1 MQTSAAAAY
10 GQVRQATVQPRE
22 LEAHLLMKSA
32 TQLQT
37 IHDNW
42 DDLKDTLNDALF
54 YNRRLWSVFLDA
66 VTSEDSPLPK
76 PIAQNIANLGFF
88 VFNHTLKIQVRPD
101 AEKLRSLISI
111 NREIAQGLR
120 GSAQDEVED
129 DLSATPPADTQAGNQ
144 SGAAA

>member
-1 MQTSAAAAY
+1 MQNSAAAAY
-10 GQVRQATVQPRE
+10 GRTTQATVQPRD

-32 TQLQT
+32 SQLQT

-66 VTSEDSPLPK
+66 VTADDSPLPK

-88 VFNHTLKIQVRPD
+88 VFNHTLKVQLKPEP
-101 AEKLRSLISI
+101 AKLRTLISI

-120 GSAQDEVED
+120 GSSGSDDEQMEAT
-129 DLSATPPADTQAGNQ
+129 ATPEAEI
-144 SGAAA
+144 

>member
-10 GQVRQATVQPRE
+10 GRTAQATVQPRD

-66 VTSEDSPLPK
+66 VTADDSPLPK
-76 PIAQNIANLGFF
+76 PIAQNIANLGLF

-120 GSAQDEVED
+120 GSPHDEIDDEV
-129 DLSATPPADTQAGNQ
+129 SATPPAHVQ
-144 SGAAA
+144 SDLQNNTAA

>member
-10 GQVRQATVQPRE
+10 GRTAKATVQPRD

-66 VTSEDSPLPK
+66 VTADDSPLPK
-76 PIAQNIANLGFF
+76 PIAQNIANLGLF
-88 VFNHTLKIQVRPD
+88 VFNHTLKIQVKPD

-120 GSAQDEVED
+120 GSPHDEVD
-129 DLSATPPADTQAGNQ
+129 DEVSATPPADVQ
-144 SGAAA
+144 SDLQNNTAA

>member
-10 GQVRQATVQPRE
+10 GRVKQATVQPRE

-66 VTSEDSPLPK
+66 VTAADSPLPK
-76 PIAQNIANLGFF
+76 PIAQNIANLGLF
-88 VFNHTLKIQVRPD
+88 VFNHTLKVQLKPD
-101 AEKLRSLISI
+101 AEKLRTLISI
-111 NREIAQGLR
+111 NKEIAAGLR
-120 GSAQDEVED
+120 GSDDSEDAATTPVAQ
-129 DLSATPPADTQAGNQ
+129 TQGN
-144 SGAAA
+144 AAA